1 MPAASSG
8 LVTAGMKT
16 LDWGQL
22 VLMKSASF
30 ESYTNRGLMPDLI
43 AQGPMNEHRWRRELP
58 AITRGTGVLIG
69 RAEADWNV
77 PWDSKISRAHVRLTP
92 LAENRVQVCCEMDAR
107 NPVFFRGKKTE
118 KFTLVPGEHFVIGST
133 TFTLANRPGASDST
147 SDIDLTEHEFDHAM
161 LRRRSFRDAA
171 GRIEMLSCLPDLIT
185 SSSSD
190 EELLVRVISVLLQ
203 ATPAASAVAI
213 AAVKDTGPKDSGA
226 EDSAAGY
233 EDGGFAILHYD
244 SRVPDKDGPTVSA
257 RLVKKAVERRESILH
272 LWSAAATENHAYT
285 SSEEADWAFCVPLR
299 SEACS
304 GWAIYVTG
312 QLVPDESGRLERS
325 LQAAPDTLE
334 DDVKF
339 AELVGT
345 MIANLRQS
353 RRLERRQAAMRR
365 FFAPVVMEALAG
377 RDTSAV
383 LSPREANLSVMFCD
397 LRGFSKRSERD
408 AGQLLELL
416 ATVSDALGIMT
427 RHILDT
433 DGVIGDFHG
442 DAAMGFWGWPFEQQD
457 AALRAAKA
465 ASRIVMDS
473 NQVLEKNTFGFGIGI
488 ATGRAV
494 AGQIGTVDQVK
505 VTAFGPVV
513 NLASRLEGLT
523 KLFGAKVIVDH
534 DTAVALKEIKGH
546 DFQLRRLALVRP
558 AGLEKEIEAWQLI
571 EPTKPDVQHLS
582 AEQIASYEA
591 SLDAMIGGDWSEAYD
606 RLHALPA
613 WDRPKDVL
621 LSIILRNNR
630 VPPDDWDGVIK
641 MPKL

>member
-1 MPAASSG
+1 
-8 LVTAGMKT
+8 
-16 LDWGQL
+16 
-22 VLMKSASF
+22 
-30 ESYTNRGLMPDLI
+30 MPDLI
-43 AQGPMNEHRWRRELP
+43 AQGPMSEHRWRRELP
-58 AITRGTGVLIG
+58 ALTRSTGVLIG
-69 RAEADWNV
+69 RDEADWNV

-92 LAENRVQVCCEMDAR
+92 MTDNRVEVYCEANAR
-107 NPVFFRGKKTE
+107 NPVFFRGKKTT

-133 TFTLANRPGASDST
+133 TFTLANRPGASDAT
-147 SDIDLTEHEFDHAM
+147 SDIDLTEHEFNHAM
-161 LRRRSFRDAA
+161 LRRRNFRDAA
-171 GRIEMLSCLPDLIT
+171 GRIEMLSALPDLIT

-213 AAVKDTGPKDSGA
+213 ASANANAA
-226 EDSAAGY
+226 ENIDD
-233 EDGGFAILHYD
+233 EFTILHYD

-257 RLVKKAVERRESILH
+257 RLVRKAVQRRESILH
-272 LWSAAATENHAYT
+272 LWSAAANENHAFT

-299 SEACS
+299 SEACR

-312 QLVPDESGRLERS
+312 ELLPDESGRLESS

-377 RDTSAV
+377 RDTNEV
-383 LSPREANLSVMFCD
+383 LAPREANLSVMFCD

-408 AGQLLELL
+408 ADQLLELL
-416 ATVSDALGIMT
+416 ARVSDALGIMT

-442 DAAMGFWGWPFEQQD
+442 DAAMGFWGWPFQQQD
-457 AALRAAKA
+457 AALRAAEA
-465 ASRIVMDS
+465 ASRIVMES
-473 NQVLEKNTFGFGIGI
+473 TQVLAENTFGFGIGI

-534 DTAVALKEIKGH
+534 DTAMALKESNDH
-546 DFQLRRLALVRP
+546 QFQLRRLALVRP
-558 AGLEKEIEAWQLI
+558 AGLEKEIEAWQLL
-571 EPTKPDVQHLS
+571 EPSRPNVQILS
-582 AEQIASYEA
+582 PEQIASYET
-591 SLDAMIGGDWSEAYD
+591 SLDAMISGDWSTAYD
-606 RLHALPA
+606 LLHAIPA

>member
-1 MPAASSG
+1 
-8 LVTAGMKT
+8 
-16 LDWGQL
+16 
-22 VLMKSASF
+22 
-30 ESYTNRGLMPDLI
+30 MPDLI
-43 AQGPMNEHRWRRELP
+43 AQGPLSEHRWRREVP
-58 AITRGTGVLIG
+58 AITRNVGVLIG
-69 RAEADWNV
+69 RDEADWNV

-92 LAENRVQVCCEMDAR
+92 MADNRVEVYCEPSAR
-107 NPVFFRGKKTE
+107 NPVFFRGKKTTR
-118 KFTLVPGEHFVIGST
+118 FTLVPGEHFVIGST
-133 TFTLANRPGASDST
+133 TFTLANRPGASDAN
-147 SDIDLTEHEFDHAM
+147 SDIDLTEHEFSHAM
-161 LRRRSFRDAA
+161 LRRRNFCDAA
-171 GRIEMLSCLPDLIT
+171 GRIEMLSALPDLIT

-213 AAVKDTGPKDSGA
+213 ASANAA
-226 EDSAAGY
+226 EDVDDGY
-233 EDGGFAILHYD
+233 TILHYD

-257 RLVKKAVERRESILH
+257 RLVRKAVERRESILH
-272 LWSAAATENHAYT
+272 LWSAAANENHAFT
-285 SSEEADWAFCVPLR
+285 STEEADWAFCVPLR
-299 SEACS
+299 SEACR

-312 QLVPDESGRLERS
+312 KLRPDQSGRLESS

-353 RRLERRQAAMRR
+353 RRLERRQAAIRR

-377 RDTSAV
+377 RDTGEV
-383 LSPREANLSVMFCD
+383 LAPREANLSVMFCD
-397 LRGFSKRSERD
+397 LRGFCKRSERD
-408 AGQLLELL
+408 ADRLLELL
-416 ATVSDALGIMT
+416 ARVSDALGIMT

-442 DAAMGFWGWPFEQQD
+442 DAAMGFWGWPFQQQD
-457 AALRAAKA
+457 AAIRAAEA
-465 ASRIVMDS
+465 ASRILMES
-473 NQVLEKNTFGFGIGI
+473 PQVLSENTFGFGIGI

-523 KLFGAKVIVDH
+523 KQFGAKVIVDH
-534 DTAVALKEIKGH
+534 NTAMALRESNDH
-546 DFQLRRLALVRP
+546 QFQLRRLALVRP

-571 EPTKPDVQHLS
+571 EPSEPNVNVLS
-582 AEQIASYEA
+582 PEQIASYEA
-591 SLDAMIGGDWSEAYD
+591 SLDAMIDGDWSKAYE
-606 RLHALPA
+606 LLYAIPA

-621 LSIILRNNR
+621 LSFILRNDR

>member
-1 MPAASSG
+1 
-8 LVTAGMKT
+8 
-16 LDWGQL
+16 
-22 VLMKSASF
+22 
-30 ESYTNRGLMPDLI
+30 MPDLI
-43 AQGPMNEHRWRRELP
+43 AQGPMSEHRWRRELP
-58 AITRGTGVLIG
+58 ALTRSTGVLIG
-69 RAEADWNV
+69 RDEADWNV

-92 LAENRVQVCCEMDAR
+92 MTDNRVEVYCEANAR
-107 NPVFFRGKKTE
+107 NPVFFRGKKTT

-133 TFTLANRPGASDST
+133 TFTLANRPGASDAT
-147 SDIDLTEHEFDHAM
+147 SDIDLTEHEFNHAM
-161 LRRRSFRDAA
+161 LRRRNFRDAA
-171 GRIEMLSCLPDLIT
+171 GRIEMLSALPDLIT

-213 AAVKDTGPKDSGA
+213 ASANANAA
-226 EDSAAGY
+226 ENIDD
-233 EDGGFAILHYD
+233 EFTILHYD

-257 RLVKKAVERRESILH
+257 RLVRKAVQRRESILH
-272 LWSAAATENHAYT
+272 LWSAAANENHAFT

-299 SEACS
+299 SEACR

-312 QLVPDESGRLERS
+312 ELLPDESGRLESS

-377 RDTSAV
+377 RDTNEV
-383 LSPREANLSVMFCD
+383 LAPREANLSVMFCD

-408 AGQLLELL
+408 ADQLLELL
-416 ATVSDALGIMT
+416 ARVSDALGIMT

-442 DAAMGFWGWPFEQQD
+442 DAAMGFWGWPFQQQD
-457 AALRAAKA
+457 AALRAAEA
-465 ASRIVMDS
+465 ASRIVMES
-473 NQVLEKNTFGFGIGI
+473 AQVRAENDFGFGIGI

-534 DTAVALKEIKGH
+534 DTAMALKESNDH
-546 DFQLRRLALVRP
+546 QFQLRRLALVRP
-558 AGLEKEIEAWQLI
+558 AGLEKEIEAWQLL
-571 EPTKPDVQHLS
+571 EPSRPNVQILS
-582 AEQIASYEA
+582 PEQIASYEV
-591 SLDAMIGGDWSEAYD
+591 SLDAMISGDWSTAYD
-606 RLHALPA
+606 LLHAIPA

>member
-1 MPAASSG
+1 
-8 LVTAGMKT
+8 
-16 LDWGQL
+16 
-22 VLMKSASF
+22 
-30 ESYTNRGLMPDLI
+30 MPDLI
-43 AQGPMNEHRWRRELP
+43 AQGPMSEHRWRRELP
-58 AITRGTGVLIG
+58 AITRSTGVLIG
-69 RAEADWNV
+69 RDEADWNV

-92 LAENRVQVCCEMDAR
+92 MTDNRVEVCCEANAR
-107 NPVFFRGKKTE
+107 NPVFFRGKKTTR
-118 KFTLVPGEHFVIGST
+118 FTLVPGEHFVIGST
-133 TFTLANRPGASDST
+133 TFTLANRPGASDAT
-147 SDIDLTEHEFDHAM
+147 SDIDLTEHEFNHAM
-161 LRRRSFRDAA
+161 LRRRNFRDAA
-171 GRIEMLSCLPDLIT
+171 GRIEMLSALPDLIT

-213 AAVKDTGPKDSGA
+213 ASANVAGDTN
-226 EDSAAGY
+226 
-233 EDGGFAILHYD
+233 DGFTILHYD

-257 RLVKKAVERRESILH
+257 RLVRKAVERRESILH
-272 LWSAAATENHAYT
+272 LWSAAVNENQAFT

-299 SEACS
+299 SEACL

-312 QLVPDESGRLERS
+312 ELLPDESGRLESS

-377 RDTSAV
+377 KDTNEV
-383 LSPREANLSVMFCD
+383 LAPREANLSVMFCD

-408 AGQLLELL
+408 ADQLLELL
-416 ATVSDALGIMT
+416 ARVSDALGIMT

-442 DAAMGFWGWPFEQQD
+442 DAAMGFWGWPFQQQD
-457 AALRAAKA
+457 AALRAAEA
-465 ASRIVMDS
+465 ASRIVMES
-473 NQVLEKNTFGFGIGI
+473 IQVLAENTFGFGIGI

-534 DTAVALKEIKGH
+534 DTAMALKESNDH
-546 DFQLRRLALVRP
+546 QFQLRRLALVRP
-558 AGLEKEIEAWQLI
+558 AGLEKEIEAWQLL
-571 EPTKPDVQHLS
+571 EPSSPDVPVLS
-582 AEQIASYEA
+582 PQQIASYEA
-591 SLDAMIGGDWSEAYD
+591 SLDAMISGDWSKAYD
-606 RLHALPA
+606 LLHAIPA

>member
-1 MPAASSG
+1 MHSLIESAAS
-8 LVTAGMKT
+8 
-16 LDWGQL
+16 
-22 VLMKSASF
+22 
-30 ESYTNRGLMPDLI
+30 ESSNNRGFMPDLI
-43 AQGPMNEHRWRRELP
+43 AQGPMSEHRWRRELP
-58 AITRGTGVLIG
+58 ALTRSTGVLIG
-69 RAEADWNV
+69 RDEADWNV
-77 PWDSKISRAHVRLTP
+77 PWDSKISRAHVRLAPMTD
-92 LAENRVQVCCEMDAR
+92 NRVEVYCEANAR
-107 NPVFFRGKKTE
+107 NPVFFRGKKTT

-147 SDIDLTEHEFDHAM
+147 SDIDLTEHEFDHTM
-161 LRRRSFRDAA
+161 LRRRNFRDAA
-171 GRIEMLSCLPDLIT
+171 GRIEMLSALPDLIT

-203 ATPAASAVAI
+203 ATPSASAVAI
-213 AAVKDTGPKDSGA
+213 ASANAA
-226 EDSAAGY
+226 EDID
-233 EDGGFAILHYD
+233 DGFTILHYD

-257 RLVKKAVERRESILH
+257 RLVRKAVQRRESILH
-272 LWSAAATENHAYT
+272 LWSAAANENHAFT

-299 SEACS
+299 SEACR

-312 QLVPDESGRLERS
+312 ELLPDESGRLESS

-377 RDTSAV
+377 RDTNEV
-383 LSPREANLSVMFCD
+383 LAPREANLSVMFCD

-408 AGQLLELL
+408 ADQLLELL
-416 ATVSDALGIMT
+416 ARVSDALGIMT

-442 DAAMGFWGWPFEQQD
+442 DAAMGFWGWPFQQQD
-457 AALRAAKA
+457 AALRAAEA
-465 ASRIVMDS
+465 ASRIVMES
-473 NQVLEKNTFGFGIGI
+473 TQVLAENTFGFGIGI

-534 DTAVALKEIKGH
+534 DTAMALKESNDH
-546 DFQLRRLALVRP
+546 QFQLRRLALVRP
-558 AGLEKEIEAWQLI
+558 AGLEKEIEAWQLL
-571 EPTKPDVQHLS
+571 EPSKPNVQVLS
-582 AEQIASYEA
+582 PEQIASYEA
-591 SLDAMIGGDWSEAYD
+591 SLDAMIGGDWGEAYD
-606 RLHALPA
+606 LLHAIPA

>member
-1 MPAASSG
+1 M
-8 LVTAGMKT
+8 
-16 LDWGQL
+16 
-22 VLMKSASF
+22 
-30 ESYTNRGLMPDLI
+30 
-43 AQGPMNEHRWRRELP
+43 
-58 AITRGTGVLIG
+58 
-69 RAEADWNV
+69 
-77 PWDSKISRAHVRLTP
+77 
-92 LAENRVQVCCEMDAR
+92 
-107 NPVFFRGKKTE
+107 
-118 KFTLVPGEHFVIGST
+118 PGEHFVIGST

-147 SDIDLTEHEFDHAM
+147 SDIDLTEHEFDHTM
-161 LRRRSFRDAA
+161 LRRRNFRDAA
-171 GRIEMLSCLPDLIT
+171 GRIEMLSALPDLIT

-213 AAVKDTGPKDSGA
+213 ASAGA
-226 EDSAAGY
+226 SAAGDID
-233 EDGGFAILHYD
+233 DGFSILHYD

-257 RLVKKAVERRESILH
+257 RLVRKAVERRESILH
-272 LWSAAATENHAYT
+272 LWSAAVNENHAFT

-312 QLVPDESGRLERS
+312 QLLPDESGRLESS

-377 RDTSAV
+377 RDTNEV
-383 LSPREANLSVMFCD
+383 LAPREANLSVMFCD

-408 AGQLLELL
+408 ADQLLELL
-416 ATVSDALGIMT
+416 ARVSDALGIMT

-442 DAAMGFWGWPFEQQD
+442 DAAMGFWGWPFQQQD
-457 AALRAAKA
+457 AALRAAEA
-465 ASRIVMDS
+465 ASRIVMES
-473 NQVLEKNTFGFGIGI
+473 TQVLAENNFGFGIGI

-534 DTAVALKEIKGH
+534 DTAMALKESNDH
-546 DFQLRRLALVRP
+546 QFQLRRLALVRP
-558 AGLEKEIEAWQLI
+558 AGLEKEIEAWQLL
-571 EPTKPDVQHLS
+571 EPSKPNVQVLS
-582 AEQIASYEA
+582 PEQIASYEA
-591 SLDAMIGGDWSEAYD
+591 SLDAMIGGDWGEAYD
-606 RLHALPA
+606 LLHAIPA

>member
-1 MPAASSG
+1 MS
-8 LVTAGMKT
+8 
-16 LDWGQL
+16 
-22 VLMKSASF
+22 
-30 ESYTNRGLMPDLI
+30 
-43 AQGPMNEHRWRRELP
+43 EHRWRRELP
-58 AITRGTGVLIG
+58 ALTRSTGVLIG
-69 RAEADWNV
+69 RDEADWNV
-77 PWDSKISRAHVRLTP
+77 PWDSKISRAHVRLAPMTD
-92 LAENRVQVCCEMDAR
+92 NRVEVYCEANAR
-107 NPVFFRGKKTE
+107 NPVFFRGKKTT

-147 SDIDLTEHEFDHAM
+147 SDIDLTEHEFDHTM
-161 LRRRSFRDAA
+161 LRRRNFRDAA
-171 GRIEMLSCLPDLIT
+171 GRIEMLSALPDLIT

-203 ATPAASAVAI
+203 ATPSASAVAI
-213 AAVKDTGPKDSGA
+213 ASANAA
-226 EDSAAGY
+226 EDID
-233 EDGGFAILHYD
+233 DGFTILHYD

-257 RLVKKAVERRESILH
+257 RLVRKAVQRRESILH
-272 LWSAAATENHAYT
+272 LWSAAANENHAFT

-299 SEACS
+299 SEACR

-312 QLVPDESGRLERS
+312 ELLPDESGRLESS

-377 RDTSAV
+377 RDTNEV
-383 LSPREANLSVMFCD
+383 LAPREANLSVMFCD

-408 AGQLLELL
+408 ADQLLELL
-416 ATVSDALGIMT
+416 ARVSDALGIMT

-442 DAAMGFWGWPFEQQD
+442 DAAMGFWGWPFQQQD
-457 AALRAAKA
+457 AALRAAEA
-465 ASRIVMDS
+465 ASRIVMES
-473 NQVLEKNTFGFGIGI
+473 TQVLAENTFGFGIGI

-534 DTAVALKEIKGH
+534 DTAMALKESNDH
-546 DFQLRRLALVRP
+546 QFQLRRLALVRP
-558 AGLEKEIEAWQLI
+558 AGLEKEIEAWQLL
-571 EPTKPDVQHLS
+571 EPSKPNVQVLS
-582 AEQIASYEA
+582 PEQIASYEA
-591 SLDAMIGGDWSEAYD
+591 SLDAMIGGDWGEAYD
-606 RLHALPA
+606 LLHAIPA

>member
-1 MPAASSG
+1 
-8 LVTAGMKT
+8 
-16 LDWGQL
+16 
-22 VLMKSASF
+22 
-30 ESYTNRGLMPDLI
+30 MPDLI
-43 AQGPMNEHRWRRELP
+43 AQGPMSEHRWRRELP
-58 AITRGTGVLIG
+58 AITRSTGVLIG
-69 RAEADWNV
+69 RDEADWNV

-92 LAENRVQVCCEMDAR
+92 MTDNRVEVCCEANAR
-107 NPVFFRGKKTE
+107 NPVFFRGKKTTR
-118 KFTLVPGEHFVIGST
+118 FTLVPGEHFVIGST
-133 TFTLANRPGASDST
+133 TFTLANRPGASDAT
-147 SDIDLTEHEFDHAM
+147 SDIDLTEHEFNHAM
-161 LRRRSFRDAA
+161 LRRRNFRDAA
-171 GRIEMLSCLPDLIT
+171 GRIEMLSALPDLIT

-213 AAVKDTGPKDSGA
+213 ASANVAGDTN
-226 EDSAAGY
+226 
-233 EDGGFAILHYD
+233 DGFTILHYD

-257 RLVKKAVERRESILH
+257 RLVRKAVERRESILH
-272 LWSAAATENHAYT
+272 LWSAAVNENQAFT

-299 SEACS
+299 SEACL

-312 QLVPDESGRLERS
+312 ELLPDESGRLESS

-377 RDTSAV
+377 KDTNEV
-383 LSPREANLSVMFCD
+383 LAPREANLSVMFCD

-408 AGQLLELL
+408 ADQLLELL
-416 ATVSDALGIMT
+416 ARVSDALGIMT

-442 DAAMGFWGWPFEQQD
+442 DAAMGFWGWPFQQQD
-457 AALRAAKA
+457 AALRAAEA
-465 ASRIVMDS
+465 ASRIVMES
-473 NQVLEKNTFGFGIGI
+473 NQILAENTFGFGIGI

-534 DTAVALKEIKGH
+534 ETAMALKESNDH
-546 DFQLRRLALVRP
+546 QFQLRRLALVRP
-558 AGLEKEIEAWQLI
+558 AGLEKDIEAWQLL
-571 EPTKPDVQHLS
+571 EPPKPEAQGLS
-582 AEQIASYEA
+582 SEQIASYEA
-591 SLDAMIGGDWSEAYD
+591 SLDAMIGGDWNKAYD
-606 RLHALPA
+606 LLHAIPA

-621 LSIILRNNR
+621 LSIILRHNR

>member
-1 MPAASSG
+1 
-8 LVTAGMKT
+8 
-16 LDWGQL
+16 
-22 VLMKSASF
+22 
-30 ESYTNRGLMPDLI
+30 MPDLI

-58 AITRGTGVLIG
+58 AITRRTGVLVG
-69 RAEADWNV
+69 RADADWNV
-77 PWDSKISRAHVRLTP
+77 PWDSKISRAHVRLIPVTD
-92 LAENRVQVCCEMDAR
+92 NRVEVCCEASAR
-107 NPVFFRGKKTE
+107 NPVFFRGKKTAR
-118 KFTLVPGEHFVIGST
+118 FTLVPGEHFVIGST
-133 TFTLANRPGASDST
+133 TFTLANRPGASDSA

-161 LRRRSFRDAA
+161 LRRRNFRDAA
-171 GRIEMLSCLPDLIT
+171 GRIEMLSRLPDLIT
-185 SSSSD
+185 SSSGD
-190 EELLVRVISVLLQ
+190 EELLVRVTSVLLQ
-203 ATPAASAVAI
+203 ATTAASAVAI
-213 AAVKDTGPKDSGA
+213 TSVDTNAAGEADSG
-226 EDSAAGY
+226 
-233 EDGGFAILHYD
+233 FTILHYD
-244 SRVPDKDGPTVSA
+244 SRVPDKDGPTVST
-257 RLVKKAVERRESILH
+257 RLVRKAIERRESVLH
-272 LWSAAATENHAYT
+272 LWSAGMTETNAFT

-299 SEACS
+299 SEACM

-312 QLVPDESGRLERS
+312 QLLPDESGRLEHS
-325 LQAAPDTLE
+325 LKAAPDTLE

-339 AELVGT
+339 AELVGS

-377 RDTSAV
+377 RDTNEV
-383 LSPREANLSVMFCD
+383 LAPREANLSVMFCD

-408 AGQLLELL
+408 ADQLLELL
-416 ATVSDALGIMT
+416 ARVSDALGIMT

-457 AALRAAKA
+457 AACRAAEA
-465 ASRIVMDS
+465 ASRIVTES
-473 NQVLEKNTFGFGIGI
+473 TQLLAENTFRFGIGI

-523 KLFGAKVIVDH
+523 KMFGAKVIIDH
-534 DTAVALKEIKGH
+534 DTAAALKASSDH
-546 DFQLRRLALVRP
+546 PFQLRRLALVRP
-558 AGLEKEIEAWQLI
+558 AGLENEIEAWELL
-571 EPTKPDVQHLS
+571 EPSKPNVQILS
-582 AEQIASYEA
+582 SEQIASYEA
-591 SLDAMIGGDWSEAYD
+591 SLDAMIAGDWGEAYEL
-606 RLHALPA
+606 LHAIPA

-641 MPKL
+641 IPKL

>member
-1 MPAASSG
+1 
-8 LVTAGMKT
+8 
-16 LDWGQL
+16 
-22 VLMKSASF
+22 
-30 ESYTNRGLMPDLI
+30 MPDLI
-43 AQGPMNEHRWRRELP
+43 AQGPMSEHRWRRELP
-58 AITRGTGVLIG
+58 SSTQRTGVLIG

-77 PWDSKISRAHVRLTP
+77 PWDGKISRAHVRLTP
-92 LAENRVQVCCEMDAR
+92 MTDNRVEVCCETSAR
-107 NPVFFRGKKTE
+107 NPVFFRGKSTM
-118 KFTLVPGEHFVIGST
+118 KFMLVPGEHFVIGST
-133 TFTLANRPGASDST
+133 TFTLANRPGASDCS
-147 SDIDLTEHEFDHAM
+147 SDIDLTEHEFDHAV

-190 EELLVRVISVLLQ
+190 EELLVRVVSVLLQ

-213 AAVKDTGPKDSGA
+213 ASVDSN
-226 EDSAAGY
+226 AAANT
-233 EDGGFAILHYD
+233 DDGFAILHYD

-257 RLVKKAVERRESILH
+257 RLVRKAVARRESILH
-272 LWSAAATENHAYT
+272 LWSAAANENQVFT

-312 QLVPDESGRLERS
+312 GLLPDQSGRLEAS
-325 LQAAPDTLE
+325 LQAAPETLE

-377 RDTSAV
+377 RDTNEV
-383 LSPREANLSVMFCD
+383 LAPREANLSVMFCD
-397 LRGFSKRSERD
+397 LRGFSKQSERD
-408 AGQLLELL
+408 ADQLLELL
-416 ATVSDALGIMT
+416 ARVSDALGIMT

-442 DAAMGFWGWPFEQQD
+442 DAAMGFWGWPLQQQD
-457 AALRAAKA
+457 ASLRAAEA
-465 ASRIVMDS
+465 ASRIVIES
-473 NQVLEKNTFGFGIGI
+473 NQALAETMFGFGIGI

-494 AGQIGTVDQVK
+494 AGQIGTIDQVK

-534 DTAVALKEIKGH
+534 DTAMAIKKSNDH
-546 DFQLRRLALVRP
+546 QFQLRRLALVRP
-558 AGLEKEIEAWQLI
+558 AGLEKEIEAWQLL
-571 EPTKPDVQHLS
+571 EPSKPDVQVLS
-582 AEQIASYEA
+582 AGQIASYEA
-591 SLDAMIGGDWSEAYD
+591 SLDAMIGGDWGKAYEL
-606 RLHALPA
+606 LHAIPT

-641 MPKL
+641 LPKL

>member
-1 MPAASSG
+1 
-8 LVTAGMKT
+8 
-16 LDWGQL
+16 
-22 VLMKSASF
+22 
-30 ESYTNRGLMPDLI
+30 
-43 AQGPMNEHRWRRELP
+43 
-58 AITRGTGVLIG
+58 
-69 RAEADWNV
+69 
-77 PWDSKISRAHVRLTP
+77 
-92 LAENRVQVCCEMDAR
+92 
-107 NPVFFRGKKTE
+107 
-118 KFTLVPGEHFVIGST
+118 
-133 TFTLANRPGASDST
+133 
-147 SDIDLTEHEFDHAM
+147 
-161 LRRRSFRDAA
+161 
-171 GRIEMLSCLPDLIT
+171 MLSALPDLIT

-213 AAVKDTGPKDSGA
+213 ASANVAGDTN
-226 EDSAAGY
+226 
-233 EDGGFAILHYD
+233 DGFTILHYD

-257 RLVKKAVERRESILH
+257 RLVRKAVERRESILH
-272 LWSAAATENHAYT
+272 LWSAAVNENQAFT

-299 SEACS
+299 SEACL

-312 QLVPDESGRLERS
+312 ELLPDESGRLESS

-377 RDTSAV
+377 KDTNEV
-383 LSPREANLSVMFCD
+383 LAPREANLSVMFCD

-408 AGQLLELL
+408 ADQLLELL
-416 ATVSDALGIMT
+416 ARVSDALGIMT

-442 DAAMGFWGWPFEQQD
+442 DAAMGFWGWPFQQQD
-457 AALRAAKA
+457 AALRAAEA
-465 ASRIVMDS
+465 ASRIVMES
-473 NQVLEKNTFGFGIGI
+473 IQVLAENTFGFGIGI

-534 DTAVALKEIKGH
+534 DTAMALKESNDH
-546 DFQLRRLALVRP
+546 QFQLRRLALVRP
-558 AGLEKEIEAWQLI
+558 AGLEKEIEAWQLL
-571 EPTKPDVQHLS
+571 EPSSPDVPVLS
-582 AEQIASYEA
+582 PQQIASYEA
-591 SLDAMIGGDWSEAYD
+591 SLDAMISGDWSKAYD
-606 RLHALPA
+606 LLHAIPA

>member
-1 MPAASSG
+1 
-8 LVTAGMKT
+8 
-16 LDWGQL
+16 
-22 VLMKSASF
+22 
-30 ESYTNRGLMPDLI
+30 MPDLI
-43 AQGPMNEHRWRRELP
+43 AQGPMSEHRWRRELP
-58 AITRGTGVLIG
+58 ALTRSTGVLIG
-69 RAEADWNV
+69 RDEADWNV
-77 PWDSKISRAHVRLTP
+77 PWDSKISRAHVRLAPMTD
-92 LAENRVQVCCEMDAR
+92 NRVEVYCEANAR
-107 NPVFFRGKKTE
+107 NPVFFRGKKTT

-147 SDIDLTEHEFDHAM
+147 SDIDLTEHEFDHTM
-161 LRRRSFRDAA
+161 LRRRNFRDAA
-171 GRIEMLSCLPDLIT
+171 GRIEMLSALPDLIT

-203 ATPAASAVAI
+203 ATPSASAVAI
-213 AAVKDTGPKDSGA
+213 ASANAA
-226 EDSAAGY
+226 EDID
-233 EDGGFAILHYD
+233 DGFTILHYD

-257 RLVKKAVERRESILH
+257 RLVRKAVQRRESILH
-272 LWSAAATENHAYT
+272 LWSAAANENHAFT

-299 SEACS
+299 SEACR

-312 QLVPDESGRLERS
+312 ELLPDESGRLESS

-377 RDTSAV
+377 RDTNEV
-383 LSPREANLSVMFCD
+383 LAPREANLSVMFCD

-408 AGQLLELL
+408 ADQLLELL
-416 ATVSDALGIMT
+416 ARVSDALGIMT

-442 DAAMGFWGWPFEQQD
+442 DAAMGFWGWPFQQQD
-457 AALRAAKA
+457 AALRAAEA
-465 ASRIVMDS
+465 ASRIVMES
-473 NQVLEKNTFGFGIGI
+473 TQVLAENTFGFGIGI

-534 DTAVALKEIKGH
+534 DTAMALKESNDH
-546 DFQLRRLALVRP
+546 QFQLRRLALVRP
-558 AGLEKEIEAWQLI
+558 AGLEKEIEAWQLL
-571 EPTKPDVQHLS
+571 EPSKPNVQVLS
-582 AEQIASYEA
+582 PEQIASYEA
-591 SLDAMIGGDWSEAYD
+591 SLDAMIGGDWGEAYD
-606 RLHALPA
+606 LLHAIPA